1 MTIRAKIIGSVLGLA
16 VVLVTSNSTLFSNAY
31 AEGSA
36 AAPSSSIKN
45 SLEMRTGKPAKIK
58 LVSGQDIEGR
68 VQSVGAEVVVIAEL
82 TGMEFFSATVRIDQV
97 AAVIYRT
104 ETP

>member
-16 VVLVTSNSTLFSNAY
+16 VVLVTSNSALFSNAY
-31 AEGSA
+31 ADGA
-36 AAPSSSIKN
+36 AAPSPTIK
-45 SLEMRTGKPAKIK
+45 SALEVRTGKPAKIK

-104 ETP
+104 DAP